1 MNKKVFIVF
10 ICVFLLCGC
19 VSNTSEK
26 ENGGLYKD
34 ASIKVSEIHDSD
46 ITEYEFLEDDDPAFM
61 EISFEDA
68 CKFFRNKWSGII
80 YFGHVGCPWC
90 ERAVPVLNEVAKKAN
105 VLVYY
110 VDASKDVGKN
120 DKESDKLFEEM
131 KGYISSSYREDENGE
146 LTLASTV
153 SYVGKDYRVTTVQGS
168 AFLSCTDIKKLIV
181 PANIKYIQSGAF
193 ENCVNMNKLV
203 LAEGEERLD
212 AESDAFKNCGIE
224 EATIGR
230 NLKTSIFVRNAI
242 LTKVVFGSNIK
253 NIPDNAFYGC
263 SNLSSV
269 DLSNVESIGNSAFA
283 STKL

>member
-90 ERAVPVLNEVAKKAN
+90 ERAVTVLNEVAKKAN

-146 LTLASTV
+146 LT
-153 SYVGKDYRVTTVQGS
+153 
-168 AFLSCTDIKKLIV
+168 FFV
-181 PANIKYIQSGAF
+181 PNVIGVKNG
-193 ENCVNMNKLV
+193 KLV
-203 LAEGEERLD
+203 DFKSGLPDSYDINEKDQMSD
-212 AESDAFKNCGIE
+212 AEKNE
-224 EATIGR
+224 LYKKYAE
-230 NLKTSIFVRNAI
+230 IFQ
-242 LTKVVFGSNIK
+242 KVYEK
-253 NIPDNAFYGC
+253 
-263 SNLSSV
+263 
-269 DLSNVESIGNSAFA
+269 
-283 STKL
+283 